1 MAELANSHLAPSNR
15 NSKHTLTW
23 YPGTLKDGQVSTH
36 LLGTL
41 MGDVQ
46 ASLELP
52 QTSRDVSQYSVRL
65 LLTCLSV
72 TLPSIQNRK
81 IVNHEFWIQ
90 TLPADKNI
98 DKDRILPASGIS
110 EKWDRPQIQANEP
123 PYVRTPKFGLHS
135 SPWMNW
141 PGHQKLH
148 TWCKLQ
154 EDLLSANWGHF

>member
-52 QTSRDVSQYSVRL
+52 QTSRDVSQYSMRL
-65 LLTCLSV
+65 LLTCLSG

-81 IVNHEFWIQ
+81 IVNHEF
-90 TLPADKNI
+90 
-98 DKDRILPASGIS
+98 
-110 EKWDRPQIQANEP
+110 
-123 PYVRTPKFGLHS
+123 
-135 SPWMNW
+135 
-141 PGHQKLH
+141 
-148 TWCKLQ
+148 
-154 EDLLSANWGHF
+154 